1 MYATK
6 CSAMSIPIVSNDDL
20 LPLPDIS
27 AEEVEAMEP
36 HERLRAVREKHYE
49 TAADAARA
57 MGIEAGTYRAHE
69 EGRGTLRHLTR
80 YAKFFNVSLDFLAT
94 GKLPSKSTSEH
105 KHAPVVDATSEGLA
119 VKGFVQ
125 AGVWQ
130 ESYAPDDA
138 QNLPIVG
145 VSGYPLHR
153 QFALQI
159 KGDSINRR
167 AKDGS
172 YAICVEWHGPLA
184 NGDVVVFERRRNG
197 FFQATIKIIK
207 LRDTMV
213 ELWPDSDNPQH
224 QEPLAVSGKELREG
238 EEVAVVAKVIGFYSN
253 T

>member
-1 MYATK
+1 MI
-6 CSAMSIPIVSNDDL
+6 SDDL
-20 LPLPDIS
+20 IPDFGMPP
-27 AEEVEAMEP
+27 EELEAMEA
-36 HERLRAVREKHYE
+36 HERLRAVRERHYE

-94 GKLPSKSTSEH
+94 GKLPSKSISEA
-105 KHAPVVDATSEGLA
+105 KHAPIVGIDAEGLS
-119 VKGFVQ
+119 VKGFVH

-130 ESYAPDDA
+130 EAYVPEGETKT
-138 QNLPIVG
+138 LPIVG
-145 VSGYPLHR
+145 VSGFPLAR

-167 AKDGS
+167 AKDGN
-172 YAICVEWHGPLA
+172 YAICVEWHGPIS

-207 LRDTMV
+207 IKDGTV
-213 ELWPDSDNPQH
+213 ELWPDSDSASH
-224 QEPLAVSGKELREG
+224 QEPLIVSRTALEEG
-238 EEVAVVAKVIGFYSN
+238 EEVAIVAKVIGFFAN